1 MEVCR
6 VFLDLLIVQ
15 FIGECT
21 CSWYM
26 YAHLV
31 GLSVSVAVH
40 HVYIFFSNF
49 LSPPFKFVA
58 SLFQKTKGDR
68 KTKIMAGNFELHA
81 SVLNYVA
88 FNGKFSDANEIT

>member
-1 MEVCR
+1 M
-6 VFLDLLIVQ
+6 
-15 FIGECT
+15 
-21 CSWYM
+21 
-26 YAHLV
+26 
-31 GLSVSVAVH
+31 
-40 HVYIFFSNF
+40 
-49 LSPPFKFVA
+49 A